1 MIILEYLII
10 AITAGLSIT
19 LAWLTILTLVSIVLS
34 NQFDY
39 YHKKA
44 ELAMGDK
51 NFVDATIYNERT
63 QRVAKN
69 IQRVEQLLYF
79 RFFS

>member
-1 MIILEYLII
+1 MIIFEYLII
-10 AITAGLSIT
+10 ALTFGISIT
-19 LAWLTILTLVSIVLS
+19 LAWFTVLTLVSIVLT

-44 ELAMGDK
+44 ELALGDK

-63 QRVAKN
+63 QRTVKYLN
-69 IQRVEQLLYF
+69 KVEKLLYF
-79 RFFS
+79 QLFS